1 MFDPVL
7 PNNTLPLLPGTFEY
21 EQKEILKAAMKAN
34 NAIAKLNGLARLL
47 PNAELL
53 ITPLLVKESVES
65 NAIENINT
73 TTIKVLQSEAV
84 HAGKVTSGP
93 EKKYSTTAKLFYMA
107 KKG

>member
-1 MFDPVL
+1 MFNPAL
-7 PNNTLPLLPGTFEY
+7 PNNKLPQLPGVFEY
-21 EQKEILKAAMKAN
+21 EQKNILKAAMKAN

-53 ITPLLVKESVES
+53 ISPLLIKESVES

-84 HAGKVTSGP
+84 HAGKITS
-93 EKKYSTTAKLFYMA
+93 
-107 KKG
+107 